1 MFEVYRHYRGAHYV
15 RLTPALHSEDLG
27 PYTVYRTLYDNPK
40 SRVWARPTEMYHG
53 ETDDGEKRFS
63 LVGKVG
69 RAFPEDEEEL
79 ATFGYDTWGQ
89 GKPVATFVA
98 EDLQS
103 PDTLRGERWF
113 FQVPSGEKVSV
124 LNLLHFSRG
133 VLGLASIATSPN
145 HRSKGFAPLLIR
157 AVMELVRIEDPATR
171 FLLFAEARPEMY
183 ERLGFRAL
191 PDSDQHFRPVIAMMT
206 GENPPTPFE
215 REIVKVYF

>member
-1 MFEVYRHYRGAHYV
+1 MF
-15 RLTPALHSEDLG
+15 D
-27 PYTVYRTLYDNPK
+27 
-40 SRVWARPTEMYHG
+40 G
-53 ETDDGEKRFS
+53 ETDNGEKRFS

-124 LNLLHFSRG
+124 LNLLRFSRG

-145 HRSKGFAPLLIR
+145 HRGKGFAPLLIR

-206 GENPPTPFE
+206 DDSQPTPFE
-215 REIVKVYF
+215 REIVRVYF